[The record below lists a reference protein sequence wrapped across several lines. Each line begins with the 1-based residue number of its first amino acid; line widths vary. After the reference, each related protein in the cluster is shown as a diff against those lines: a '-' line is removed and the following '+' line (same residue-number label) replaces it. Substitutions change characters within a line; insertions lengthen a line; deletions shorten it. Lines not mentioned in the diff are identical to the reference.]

1 MAIDA
6 MYKVLISLA
15 ALACL
20 PTALHAEDITNF
32 NEVDANICSTIS
44 KTFDGLDIEILE
56 SCIYEA
62 QAIRAAHQ
70 CSTDVDAL
78 TCLYASCGIEQP
90 TTNYTSEQRTCLTQ
104 HLSEEDARLLEV
116 AQAIVAEI
124 TKAFSQTTS
133 E

>member
-1 MAIDA
+1 MAIHKA
-6 MYKVLISLA
+6 IITFV
-15 ALACL
+15 ALVFL
-20 PTALHAEDITNF
+20 PTALAAQNIANF
-32 NEVDANICSTIS
+32 NEADANICSTIS

-62 QAIRAAHQ
+62 QTIRAAHQ

-90 TTNYTSEQRTCLTQ
+90 TTNYTSEQRACLTR

-124 TKAFSQTTS
+124 TKAFSQATS